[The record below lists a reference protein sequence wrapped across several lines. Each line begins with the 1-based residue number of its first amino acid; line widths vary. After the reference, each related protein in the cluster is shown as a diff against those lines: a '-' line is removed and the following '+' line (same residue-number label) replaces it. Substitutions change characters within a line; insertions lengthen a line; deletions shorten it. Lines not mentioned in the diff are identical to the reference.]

1 VLAGALLF
9 VGGARLAAQVVP
21 SDIVSTPIPVKPPTD
36 TTGADTTLARA
47 DSIQPPVGR
56 FADPILY
63 EIGPQYAWNR
73 RELFALGAL
82 TVVDLLERIPGLTT
96 YRSGWI
102 ATPQTA
108 AYNGDFQ
115 RVRIFYDG
123 IEMDS
128 LDPDNGGILDLSTVQ
143 LWTLEHLS
151 VERSAGEARVFMRSW
166 RVDNTTPYTRVDVAT
181 GNEETNLYRGFYG
194 KRFSGGQLLQL
205 AGQQYGVTSSRF
217 AGSGDALSLL
227 ARVGMARNA
236 WSVDAFVSRTH
247 PTRGIQRPIAGT
259 GRPEIPALD
268 ATHTTAYVR
277 AAIGNQNGPWA
288 QISAGSLRFKGDE
301 VVTTVGDGGVSVTD
315 TVSLAISEAQYNVS
329 AGLTLGP
336 ARLEARDRLR
346 AIGGN
351 TYNSVSARLDVALP
365 WTLVSGFAESDGFRR
380 STNADVGV
388 RFQPLPFIAV
398 SGSLAQTTA
407 RSGNGSFPS
416 SRSAR
421 GEVGIKFFRPWVSF
435 GAMTLDNALVRAPV
449 VYDTAFQPIAL
460 GRSNG
465 IVGSI
470 RGPIAGGFGI
480 DAYVTRWES
489 QVPYRPQFQSRSE
502 INFASTFPRRF
513 PSGDFELRFAGIY
526 EYRGGNLFPLRT
538 TDLEV
543 LAAKTVSA
551 LLEIRIMR
559 AVISYQQRNILAYP
573 HEIVPGFEMPRV
585 LAIYGVRW
593 EFWN

>member
-1 VLAGALLF
+1 MLAGALLF
-9 VGGARLAAQVVP
+9 VGSAPLTAQVVP
-21 SDIVSTPIPVKPPTD
+21 SDIVSTPVPVKPATD
-36 TTGADTTLARA
+36 TTGADTTVAKP

-63 EIGPQYAWNR
+63 EIGPQYEWSR

-82 TVVDLLERIPGLTT
+82 TVADLLDRIPGLTT
-96 YRSGWI
+96 YRSGWL
-102 ATPQTA
+102 ATPQVA
-108 AYNGDFQ
+108 AFNGDFN
-115 RVRIFYDG
+115 RVRFFYDG
-123 IEMDS
+123 IEMDN

-151 VERSAGEARVFMRSW
+151 VERAAGEARVFMRSW

-194 KRFSGGQLLQL
+194 KRFGGGEILQL

-227 ARVGMARNA
+227 ARAGIARKM
-236 WSVDAFVSRTH
+236 WSVDAFVNRTH
-247 PTRGIQRPIAGT
+247 PTRGIQRPSA

-268 ATHTTAYVR
+268 ATHTTGYVR
-277 AAIGNQNGPWA
+277 AAIGNQSGPWA

-301 VVTTVGDGGVSVTD
+301 VVTTVGDDGSVTD
-315 TVSLAISEAQYNVS
+315 TVSLAISETQYNLS
-329 AGLTLGP
+329 AGLTRGP
-336 ARLEARDRLR
+336 ARLEVRDRLR

-351 TYNSVSARLDVALP
+351 TYNSLSARLDVALP

-398 SGSLAQTTA
+398 SGSIAQTTA
-407 RSGNGSFPS
+407 RAGNNSFPS
-416 SRSAR
+416 SRAAR
-421 GEVGIKFFRPWVSF
+421 GEVGVKLFRPWISF
-435 GAMTLDNALVRAPV
+435 GAMTLDNALVPAPI
-449 VYDTAFQPIAL
+449 VYDTALQPIAL

-470 RGPIAGGFGI
+470 RGPLARGFGI

-489 QVPYRPQFQSRSE
+489 QIPYRPQFQSRSE

-513 PSGDFELRFAGIY
+513 PSGNFELRFAGVY
-526 EYRGGNLFPLRT
+526 EYRGSNLFPLRT
-538 TDLEV
+538 TDVEV
-543 LAAKTVSA
+543 LAAKTLSA

-573 HEIVPGFEMPRV
+573 HELIPGFEMPRV

>member
-1 VLAGALLF
+1 MLAGALLF
-9 VGGARLAAQVVP
+9 VGAPRTSAQVVP

-36 TTGADTTLARA
+36 TSGADTTLAVG
-47 DSIQPPVGR
+47 DSLQPPVGR

-63 EIGPQYAWNR
+63 EIGPQYQWNR
-73 RELFALGAL
+73 RDLFALGAL
-82 TVVDLLERIPGLTT
+82 TVVDLLDRIPGVTT

-108 AYNGDFQ
+108 AFNGDFQ

-123 IEMDS
+123 IEMDN

-151 VERSAGEARVFMRSW
+151 VERAAGEVRVFMRSW
-166 RVDNTTPYTRVDVAT
+166 RVENTTPYTRVDVST
-181 GNEETNLYRGFYG
+181 GNEETNIYRGFYG
-194 KRFSGGQLLQL
+194 KRFAGGQLLQL

-227 ARVGMARNA
+227 ARAGLARA
-236 WSVDAFVSRTH
+236 GWSVDAFVNRTH

-277 AAIGNQNGPWA
+277 AGIGDRSGPWA
-288 QISAGSLRFKGDE
+288 QITAGSIRFKGDE
-301 VVTTVGDGGVSVTD
+301 VVTTVDENGVTGTD
-315 TVSLAISEAQYNVS
+315 TVSLAISEAQYDLS

-336 ARLEARDRLR
+336 ARVELRDRLR
-346 AIGGN
+346 AIGGS

-365 WTLVSGFAESDGFRR
+365 WTLLSGFAESDGFRR
-380 STNADVGV
+380 STNADLGV

-398 SGSLAQTTA
+398 SGSIAQTTA
-407 RSGNGSFPS
+407 RSGNGLFPS
-416 SRSAR
+416 SRAAR
-421 GEVGIKFFRPWVSF
+421 GEVGLKLFRPWISF
-435 GAMTLDNALVRAPV
+435 GAMTLDNASVPAPI
-449 VYDTAFQPIAL
+449 VYDTAFQPISL

-470 RGPIAGGFGI
+470 RGPLARGFGI
-480 DAYVTRWES
+480 DAYLMRWES

-513 PSGDFELRFAGIY
+513 PSGNFELRFAGVY

-538 TDLEV
+538 TDIEV
-543 LAAKTVSA
+543 VAAKTLSA

-559 AVISYQQRNILAYP
+559 AVISYQQRNILAYQ
-573 HEIVPGFEMPRV
+573 HEIIPGFEMPRV